1 MTGGS
6 WLGSGHRGDNDR
18 HVVVDRHRRR
28 GVGHGV
34 GGCRLI
40 LGRILR
46 RADTEEQI
54 VEIQRSQRD
63 DSHTELS

>member
-1 MTGGS
+1 MWWWIAIGGAAWVMVS
-6 WLGSGHRGDNDR
+6 AGAA
-18 HVVVDRHRRR
+18 
-28 GVGHGV
+28 
-34 GGCRLI
+34 LI

-54 VEIQRSQRD
+54 VEIQRSRRD